1 MEFEWDL
8 TKYLENLRKHRV
20 SFMEAP
26 TGVSLGDFI
35 MKQPKLSDLKLD
47 PKGTEQIRRRATKS
61 QKIKITINIDQDI
74 IASLKKRSDISGVPY
89 QNLLNSMLRA
99 ALNDAKPDDTSSR
112 LNRLERELAAI
123 KKKLT
128 A

>member
-1 MEFEWDL
+1 LEFEWDL

>member
-1 MEFEWDL
+1 
-8 TKYLENLRKHRV
+8 
-20 SFMEAP
+20 
-26 TGVSLGDFI
+26 

-47 PKGTEQIRRRATKS
+47 PKGTEQIRRRANKS

-89 QNLLNSMLRA
+89 QNLLNNLLRA
-99 ALNDAKPDDTSSR
+99 ALHDAKPDDTTSR

>member
-1 MEFEWDL
+1 LEFEWDL

-47 PKGTEQIRRRATKS
+47 PKGTEQIRRRATNS

>member
-1 MEFEWDL
+1 LEFEWDL

-89 QNLLNSMLRA
+89 QNLLNSILRA